1 MPYDE
6 NHSNRFFPLEEDL
19 KRLAQLRLM
28 DDDFFSEALDN
39 KPEAVGY
46 IVNTILE
53 RDDLKIESAR
63 TQVEY
68 KSATKRSLK
77 LDIRAEDAEGRIIDI
92 EIQRA
97 DRGTGVR
104 RARFH
109 SSMIDRTLL
118 EKGDD
123 FEQLP
128 DSYIIFITENDK
140 FHKGLPLY
148 HIERKITELDDIPF
162 DDGTHIIYVNGAFRD
177 VSHPIGRLM
186 HDFNCTDASQMFHT
200 PLADEVRYL
209 KENERGRT
217 TMCKLLEEMRNE
229 TAHDIAVKN
238 ALAMLADGFLTY
250 EKIAQYSGLSLDE
263 IKELAGQKS
272 A

>member
-1 MPYDE
+1 M
-6 NHSNRFFPLEEDL
+6 
-19 KRLAQLRLM
+19 
-28 DDDFFSEALDN
+28 
-39 KPEAVGY
+39 
-46 IVNTILE
+46 
-53 RDDLKIESAR
+53 
-63 TQVEY
+63 
-68 KSATKRSLK
+68 K

-186 HDFNCTDASQMFHT
+186 HDFNCSNPNDMYY
-200 PLADEVRYL
+200 PELAEKARYF
-209 KENERGRT
+209 KETEKGLTNMGDVFEKFVAKRE
-217 TMCKLLEEMRNE
+217 KE
-229 TAHDIAVKN
+229 AVEKAAQEKN
-238 ALAMLADGFLTY
+238 IEFAKGLLADGMSIEFTVRHS
-250 EKIAQYSGLSLDE
+250 KLSE
-263 IKELAGQKS
+263 AEVRELASKLT